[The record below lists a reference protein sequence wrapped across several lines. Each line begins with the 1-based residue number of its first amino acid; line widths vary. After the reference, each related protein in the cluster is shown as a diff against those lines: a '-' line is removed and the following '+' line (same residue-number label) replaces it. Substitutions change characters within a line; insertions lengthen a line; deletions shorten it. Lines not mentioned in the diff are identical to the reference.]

1 MIKYTF
7 KEDIS
12 NFLSRTEELLR
23 QNNLPEALN
32 LAHERLRSF
41 PSDAD
46 AHAVYCKVLINME
59 RPDEAREVLHQVD
72 EIISGLT
79 LVYEQVGDVY
89 REKGFNQEASVCYEK
104 ILSLRPGAE
113 KAREIIEK
121 MTLLDQYE
129 SPVSVKETEDL
140 DNDNIPEP
148 EFFTTTLA
156 ELYIKQGHLQD
167 AQTILEE
174 IIKKEPR
181 NTQALALLDKL
192 GETLLRHSSSND
204 KLPENDELI
213 TVLNSWLKNIERLKI
228 NAAGK

>member
-12 NFLSRTEELLR
+12 IFLSRTEELLR

-32 LAHERLRSF
+32 LARERLRSF

-46 AHAVYCKVLINME
+46 AHVVSCKVLIGMGKLN
-59 RPDEAREVLHQVD
+59 EAREVMHHVD
-72 EIISGLT
+72 EIISGLA
-79 LVYEQVGDVY
+79 LVYEQVGDIY
-89 REKGFNQEASVCYEK
+89 REKGLNQDASVCYEK

-129 SPVSVKETEDL
+129 NPVSVKETDDI

-156 ELYIKQGHLQD
+156 ELYIKQGHLHD

-181 NTQALALLDKL
+181 NTQALSMLDKL
-192 GETLLRHSSSND
+192 GETLLRQSSSND
-204 KLPENDELI
+204 NLSGNDNLLN
-213 TVLNSWLKNIERLKI
+213 VLNSWLKNIERLKI
-228 NAAGK
+228 NASGK